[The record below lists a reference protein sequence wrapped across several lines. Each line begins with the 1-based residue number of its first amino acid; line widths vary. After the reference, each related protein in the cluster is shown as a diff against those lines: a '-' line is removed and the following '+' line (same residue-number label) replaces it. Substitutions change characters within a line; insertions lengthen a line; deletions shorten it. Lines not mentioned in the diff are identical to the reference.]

1 MILNGHR
8 QMNVRL
14 ETEEDIA
21 ESVLKVILIDKIP
34 YSPPKEALTTQG
46 GILVSGVT

>member
-14 ETEEDIA
+14 ETEDIA